1 MAMVVG
7 GCAQVNDTELM
18 PALSTAF
25 SDEAA
30 SSDGFETIFDQ
41 QRKERAAE
49 AEIASAAAAAAEAA
63 KADAADEADK
73 IAEERS
79 QDSPSPDV
87 AASPATGKVLVFACM
102 CQIHCDITCSHRT
115 L

>member
-1 MAMVVG
+1 MMGVC

-41 QRKERAAE
+41 QRRERAAE
-49 AEIASAAAAAAEAA
+49 AQTAAAAAAAVEAA
-63 KADAADEADK
+63 KADAADEADAK
-73 IAEERS
+73 SKSNPEERS
-79 QDSPSPDV
+79 QESPSPDV
-87 AASPATGKVLVFACM
+87 AASPAAG
-102 CQIHCDITCSHRT
+102 RT
-115 L
+115 F

>member
-1 MAMVVG
+1 MHCMAMVVG

-49 AEIASAAAAAAEAA
+49 ARDRIGRRGRRRGRQS
-63 KADAADEADK
+63 
-73 IAEERS
+73 RC
-79 QDSPSPDV
+79 
-87 AASPATGKVLVFACM
+87 G
-102 CQIHCDITCSHRT
+102 
-115 L
+115 